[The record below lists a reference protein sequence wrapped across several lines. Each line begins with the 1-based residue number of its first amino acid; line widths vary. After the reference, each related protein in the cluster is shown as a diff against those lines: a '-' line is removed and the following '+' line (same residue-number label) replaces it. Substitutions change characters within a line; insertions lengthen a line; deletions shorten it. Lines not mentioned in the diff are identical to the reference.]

1 MSFDIATMTVTVA
14 FIEMMCGGLLI
25 AAYLYYRDEPAALW
39 WGASHIL
46 LATGVGLATAGGI
59 TGADWI
65 TASGFVVF
73 LTCAAFQWH
82 GSRLLT
88 GARPYLPLLF
98 VGPALI
104 AAVNLLPVGDG
115 LPAARGI
122 AAAVLNLAYF
132 GGAVYVLLRPPGDR
146 LAAYKPLAV
155 LFVANI
161 VALGLA
167 PFGGLGG
174 TEGGLPPLFSI
185 VGFLYVEAAIFVL
198 GTTIF
203 VVAAVR
209 ERKEVTNRSAATT
222 DELTGL
228 ANRRSFFER
237 GEKLIARNRIEGTPC
252 SVLMIDLDR
261 FKSINDRLGH
271 STGDEVL
278 RVFARTAS
286 NAFRP
291 NDILGRVGGE
301 EFAVILPG
309 SGVEA
314 SVAIAE
320 RLRKAFEEAAEFVG
334 GTPLHA
340 TLSVGVAASAI
351 GASLE
356 SLMKDADT
364 ALYAAKQNGRNRV
377 ERAPDALPPTPTRI
391 ARVA

>member
-1 MSFDIATMTVTVA
+1 MSIDIPTMTVTVA

-25 AAYLYYRDEPAALW
+25 ATYFYYRDEPAALW
-39 WGASHIL
+39 WGVSHML
-46 LATGVGLATAGGI
+46 LATGVGLSTAGGI

-65 TASGFVVF
+65 TAVGFVVF
-73 LTCAAFQWH
+73 LSCAAIQWH
-82 GSRLLT
+82 GTRLLT
-88 GARPYLPLLF
+88 GARPYLPLVF
-98 VGPALI
+98 VGPVLV
-104 AAVNLLPVGDG
+104 AAVNLLPVGDS
-115 LPAARGI
+115 LPMVRGM
-122 AAAVLNLAYF
+122 AAAVLNVTYF
-132 GGAVYVLLRPPGDR
+132 GGAVYILLRPPGDS

-174 TEGGLPPLFSI
+174 TEGGLPQLFSI

-209 ERKEVTNRSAATT
+209 ERKEVLNRSAATT

-228 ANRRSFFER
+228 ANRRSFFEL
-237 GEKLIARNRIEGTPC
+237 GEKLVARSRIDGTPY
-252 SVLMIDLDR
+252 SVLMIDLDG

-271 STGDEVL
+271 SSGDDVL
-278 RVFARTAS
+278 RKFAETAR

-301 EFAVILPG
+301 EFSVILPG

-314 SVAIAE
+314 SMAIAE
-320 RLRKAFEEAAEFVG
+320 RLRKAFEEAAEFVDG
-334 GTPLHA
+334 APVRA
-340 TLSVGVAASAI
+340 TLSVGVAASTI

-356 SLMKDADT
+356 SLMKEADS

-377 ERAPDALPPTPTRI
+377 ERLHDALPPTPTRI

>member
-1 MSFDIATMTVTVA
+1 MSFDIATMTLTVA
-14 FIEMMCGGLLI
+14 FMDVLCGGGLI
-25 AAYLYYRDEPAALW
+25 AAYFYYRDEPAALW
-39 WGASHIL
+39 WGVSHIF
-46 LATGVGLATAGGI
+46 LAIGVGLATVGGI

-65 TASGFVVF
+65 TATGFVVF
-73 LTCAAFQWH
+73 LSCAAIQWH
-82 GSRLLT
+82 GTRLLT

-98 VGPALI
+98 VGPVLV
-104 AAVNLLPVGDG
+104 AAVNLLPVGDS
-115 LPAARGI
+115 LPMVRGMAAS
-122 AAAVLNLAYF
+122 VLNLTYF
-132 GGAVYVLLRPPGDR
+132 GGALYILLRPPGEH
-146 LAAYKPLAV
+146 LAAYRPLAV

-161 VALGLA
+161 IALGLA

-174 TEGGLPPLFSI
+174 TEGGLPPLLSI
-185 VGFLYVEAAIFVL
+185 VGFLYLEGQVFVL

-209 ERKEVTNRSAATT
+209 ERKEVFNRSAATT
-222 DELTGL
+222 DELTAL
-228 ANRRSFFER
+228 ANRRSFFDL
-237 GEKLIARNRIEGTPC
+237 GEKLIARNRVDGTPY

-278 RVFARTAS
+278 RVFADTAR

-320 RLRKAFEEAAEFVG
+320 RLRKAFEDAAEFVQ
-334 GTPLHA
+334 GTPVNA
-340 TLSVGVAASAI
+340 TLSVGVAASAT

-356 SLMKDADT
+356 ALMKDADT
-364 ALYAAKQNGRNRV
+364 ALYTAKQNGRNRV
-377 ERAPDALPPTPTRI
+377 ECQPDALPPTPTRI